1 MTLDEIARLIDK
13 GELHRGLAALRKL
26 IGGATSRAQFRAL
39 AQFSCLVEKHEAFA
53 KRRVQIAVGGQLLT
67 ENLRDSIA
75 IQCLRAGLVC
85 SQKHTPFG
93 QLRQEIRNPQSVL
106 YLPGTHI
113 TLLLPNIA
121 SYLDAGRYSEA
132 AAIAVVDAVAQ
143 EVGIVRQQ
151 TDSLIVLGNFL
162 PPESRPT
169 GILDWKQES
178 GVANFYRTLNLALS
192 QRLASETG
200 VLVVD
205 LPCLAMSASLRW
217 TTLTNEFFLSSAA
230 LPDAMTLVLGRDLAA
245 AAAALLGVN
254 RKCLVVDID
263 NTIWHGIIGEDG
275 TAGIKIGGSYPGNV
289 YLELQRQI
297 LSLYDRGV
305 ILAINSKNN
314 ESDVWDAFDNRPEML
329 MKRHH
334 FSAWRINWQDKASNL
349 RELASDLNIGLD
361 SVVML
366 DDNPLEREWIE
377 SSLPEVYA
385 ANADDPL
392 SMVRFLSECR
402 LFDTLNLSAE
412 DAFRNKSY
420 AAATARK
427 KHHEESSDLNSF
439 LETLEVMVE
448 VRNLSPQVLG
458 RFSQLTQKT
467 NQFNLTTRRYSEKQ
481 VVSLLENPR
490 SELLYCS
497 CRDRFADEGI
507 VGAAVIAKE
516 QEVWS
521 IDTFLLSCRV
531 LGRGVEQA
539 FMAAIYDR
547 AKAAGALLL
556 RGEFIRT
563 TKNGQ
568 TEFFYEQL
576 GFALESS
583 TGDRKVWV
591 LRLDTGTIAWPQ
603 WIRKERAVAG

>member
-1 MTLDEIARLIDK
+1 MTLDEVAGLIEK
-13 GELHRGLAALRKL
+13 GEVHRVLAALRKL
-26 IGGATSRAQFRAL
+26 IEGATNRAQFRAL
-39 AQFSCLVEKHEAFA
+39 AQFSCLVEKHEAFSTR
-53 KRRVQIAVGGQLLT
+53 KVQIAVGGNLLT

-75 IQCLRAGLVC
+75 VQCLRAGLVC

-93 QLRQEIRNPQSVL
+93 QLRQEVRNPQSVL
-106 YLPGTHI
+106 YAPGTDI
-113 TLLLPNIA
+113 IFLLPNIA

-132 AAIAVVDAVAQ
+132 AAIAVVDAIAQ
-143 EVGIVRQQ
+143 EIGIVRQH

-169 GILDWKQES
+169 GILDCKQES
-178 GVANFYRTLNLALS
+178 GIANFYRAMNLALS

-200 VLVVD
+200 VLVMD
-205 LPCLAMSASLRW
+205 LAYLAMSASLRW
-217 TTLTNEFFLSSAA
+217 TSLTNESFLSSAA
-230 LPDAMTLVLGRDLAA
+230 LPEAMTHVVGRELAA
-245 AAAALLGVN
+245 AAAALRGVN
-254 RKCLVVDID
+254 RKCLVVDLD
-263 NTIWHGIIGEDG
+263 NTIWCGIIGEDG

-297 LSLYDRGV
+297 LSLYDRGI

-329 MKRHH
+329 LKRHH
-334 FSAWRINWQDKASNL
+334 FSSWRINWQDKASNL
-349 RELASDLNIGLD
+349 REVASDLNIGLD

-366 DDNPLEREWIE
+366 DDNPVEREWIE

-402 LFDTLNLSAE
+402 LFDTLSLSTE
-412 DAFRNKSY
+412 DALRNKSY

-427 KHHEESSDLNSF
+427 KLHEESSDLNSF
-439 LETLEVMVE
+439 LETLDVTVE
-448 VRNLSPQVLG
+448 VRNLSPEVLG

-481 VVSLLENPR
+481 VVSLLDSPR
-490 SELLYCS
+490 FELFYCS

-507 VGAAVIAKE
+507 IGAAVIAKE

-531 LGRGVEQA
+531 LGRGVEHA
-539 FMAAIYDR
+539 FMAAVYDR
-547 AKAAGALLL
+547 AKAAGVLALK
-556 RGEFIRT
+556 GEFIRT
-563 TKNGQ
+563 AKNGQ

-576 GFALESS
+576 GFSLESS
-583 TGDRKVWV
+583 TGDRTVWV
-591 LRLDTGTIAWPQ
+591 LRVDTGTIKWPQ
-603 WIRKERAVAG
+603 WIRKERAVGG